1 MAYGRGENLPYFGK
15 QGNIMPYSPREPKRK
30 AIRGFPGVS
39 DIPKRGKEPDT
50 GLFSFTYVPAGIL
63 LSNEK
68 FIRGWFT
75 SIDCI
80 LIFDGMFY
88 FNHEIRRDGLH
99 PMVFMHVMNYFFY
112 KLAFLLVGYLK

>member
-1 MAYGRGENLPYFGK
+1 
-15 QGNIMPYSPREPKRK
+15 MPYSPHEQKRRP
-30 AIRGFPGVS
+30 IQGFPGVA
-39 DIPKRGKEPDT
+39 DNKEREKEPDS

-80 LIFDGMFY
+80 LIFD
-88 FNHEIRRDGLH
+88 
-99 PMVFMHVMNYFFY
+99 
-112 KLAFLLVGYLK
+112 